1 MGHCK
6 SSRSIAFKIGSLA
19 RCKSYR
25 FPRATQA
32 NSYRASYGT
41 AEVGQGVAASVGTT
55 ENRRSKMMNRPL
67 SGKPPEPT
75 REQRLATDR
84 LKKPVAGGTTPVGVA
99 PFPEEEN
106 FCRRLRGDLGPF
118 FRGIF
123 GPLELP

>member
-1 MGHCK
+1 MGHRK

-41 AEVGQGVAASVGTT
+41 AEVGQGVAASLGTT

-67 SGKPPEPT
+67 SGKPPKPT
-75 REQRLATDR
+75 REQRLPTEQRNKPRAVGTPLARFNISPNKSEFLHDAPGGLALSAT
-84 LKKPVAGGTTPVGVA
+84 
-99 PFPEEEN
+99 
-106 FCRRLRGDLGPF
+106 
-118 FRGIF
+118 
-123 GPLELP
+123 